1 MDTAAADECRRCYAK
16 IGDWAT
22 EEGQAQGTECLATY
36 EPNFAEMCGE
46 KMQAFAENPSIEL
59 RDMVDECWEECN
71 MRRIAEKCLETT
83 GGADKDVEGLCM
95 FKHMNDNLRYAKLK
109 VYGEEF
115 NPLGDENAQVIES
128 IFEEGRCEHANNGN
142 NDRRQECN
150 MCFNHVMK
158 KSKKMQKHL
167 KEEMH
172 DLDDEADQIFH
183 SKKIMKAFK
192 KISSMWMFCADN
204 YLAPT
209 YADCFET
216 VEDLYVALDE
226 GSMEDWQKKILEMQ
240 GCMMLKQSQYYF
252 EPCKEGAGEGVD
264 GLMSYMKCSRNMTM
278 QWVTERR
285 PESADDVLYFMTMGG
300 NPMAQMDM
308 DDM

>member
-1 MDTAAADECRRCYAK
+1 MWRENAGFCSKCISHFSWIKYK
-16 IGDWAT
+16 LFKL
-22 EEGQAQGTECLATY
+22 Q
-36 EPNFAEMCGE
+36 
-46 KMQAFAENPSIEL
+46 ENPSIEL
-59 RDMVDECWEECN
+59 RDMVNECWEECN

-252 EPCKEGAGEGVD
+252 EVCKHI
-264 GLMSYMKCSRNMTM
+264 K
-278 QWVTERR
+278 
-285 PESADDVLYFMTMGG
+285 
-300 NPMAQMDM
+300 
-308 DDM
+308 